1 MKICWFGFLGKN
13 HSWSIVAQNI
23 SRELIKL
30 GHHVDLFST
39 NGDQYFPNDLRPYLK
54 GCLQEG
60 VPVTPENYMEQVGS
74 KLDATYDMQL
84 SYTAL
89 RNFGQFFIRGDKNRF
104 GIWNYETTVLPKAFA
119 KYYQYVDK
127 VVPSSNFSKKIFTD
141 NGMPE
146 DKQVVIPHGIH
157 LDRFQNLGKYPLKT
171 KKKYKVLCNIA
182 QAHLRKNIP
191 GLLKTWGKAFTKQDD
206 VCLVLKISRKSPN
219 PTFDIPVNEIIGN
232 FQKTYK
238 NHAEIEIIDTFITD
252 IEALYNACDVLITM
266 SHAECFWMPG
276 LEAFAANKVVLA
288 PRYGGQLDYMTDE
301 NSILIDGKMIRAD
314 QKMQYWE
321 PSPYAAVFDPDT
333 DQAALKLKEV
343 IANYGDYLKAFS
355 PKMQEILPNYS
366 WTKVAQQFVDLCG
379 RNQ

>member
-1 MKICWFGFLGKN
+1 MKVCWFGFLAKN

-30 GHHVDLFST
+30 GHDVDLFST
-39 NGDQYFPNDLRPYLK
+39 NGDLYFPDDLRPNLK
-54 GCLQEG
+54 GFLIEG
-60 VPVTPENYMEQVGS
+60 TPVSTDNYHQLIAS

-89 RNFGQFFIRGDKNRF
+89 LNFAQYFRRGDKNRF

-146 DKQVVIPHGIH
+146 DKQVMIPHGIH

-171 KKKYKVLCNIA
+171 TKKYKVMCNIA
-182 QAHLRKNIP
+182 QPHLRKNIP
-191 GLLKTWGKAFTKQDD
+191 GLLKAWGKAFTNKDD
-206 VCLVLKISRKSPN
+206 VCLVLKISKKSPN
-219 PTFDIPVNEIIGN
+219 PMFDVPFNEI
-232 FQKTYK
+232 FKAFRSEFK
-238 NHAEIEIIDTFITD
+238 NHAEVEIIDTFITD
-252 IEALYNACDVLITM
+252 IETLYNACDVVFTM
-266 SHAECFWMPG
+266 THAECFWMPG
-276 LEAFAANKVVLA
+276 LEGFAANKIVVA
-288 PRYGGQLDYMTDE
+288 PRYGGQLDYMNDD
-301 NSILIDGKMIRAD
+301 NSILIDGKLIRAD

-333 DQAALKLKEV
+333 NQAASKLRDL
-343 IANYGDYLKAFS
+343 IANYDDYMKKFS
-355 PKMQEILPNYS
+355 PKMQEILPDYS
-366 WTKVAQQFVDLCG
+366 WTKVAERFINLC
-379 RNQ
+379 Q